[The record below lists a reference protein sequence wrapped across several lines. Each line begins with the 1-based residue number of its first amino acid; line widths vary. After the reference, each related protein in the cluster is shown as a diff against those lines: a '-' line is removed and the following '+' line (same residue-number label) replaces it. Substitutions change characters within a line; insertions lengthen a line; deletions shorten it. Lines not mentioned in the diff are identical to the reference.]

1 MQIDTQKFM
10 DLTLYLNLIWASPI
24 QIALSLYFLWGILGP
39 SSLAGLAIMVL
50 LIPLNGVITSK
61 MKKFQISQM
70 KSKDKRT
77 KLMDEILNG
86 MKILKLYSWE
96 TSFQV
101 DFRNIP
107 FDSTIK
113 QLSYQIEKSVGHQG

>member
-101 DFRNIP
+101 DFALTPVNIG
-107 FDSTIK
+107 TK

>member
-101 DFRNIP
+101 DLTSKPVNI
-107 FDSTIK
+107 
-113 QLSYQIEKSVGHQG
+113 